1 MFNLKHSVELTEEF
15 RYDVYDLDRELE
27 FRYNIRRFLSP
38 FNRNRSRISIFKFN
52 TTDKEHIFKYV
63 HNINTSSFS
72 SKSIQ
77 YYKK

>member
-27 FRYNIRRFLSP
+27 FKYNIRRFISP
-38 FNRNRSRISIFKFN
+38 FNRNRSKISIFKSN
-52 TTDKEHIFKYV
+52 ITDKEHIFKFV

-72 SKSIQ
+72 SKKHIIL
-77 YYKK
+77 